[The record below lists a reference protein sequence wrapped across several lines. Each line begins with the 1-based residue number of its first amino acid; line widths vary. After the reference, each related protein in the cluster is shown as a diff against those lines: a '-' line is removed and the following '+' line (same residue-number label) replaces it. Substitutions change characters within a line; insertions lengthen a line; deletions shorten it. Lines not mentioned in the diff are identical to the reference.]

1 MFSNSLGQLA
11 VLASLMHDGSD
22 LPLIVS
28 LEIHAGEQQQ
38 AIMVEIMMETWRG
51 LLLRSPSEH
60 GGDMPTP
67 DSLKRKI
74 LVKVKHGPT
83 PKEDNSKLSIRKIK
97 SSSSGASPS
106 DSDELADDRL
116 AGPQKKEKKSKVI
129 EKLGALGIYTSS
141 YSFKGLAK
149 PEATVPNHVFSL
161 SEKKLMEVHESAGP
175 TLFSHNRNFL
185 MRAFPSGT
193 RISSSNLDPSIYW
206 RKGVQMVAL
215 NWQKWDAGMM
225 MNDGMFAGTQGWV
238 LKPQG
243 YRGDGQWKKA
253 IGKES
258 QAEAISHK
266 TLDLSIELY
275 AAQDLP
281 LPLELSKPDHFHPY
295 VKCEL
300 HVEQPEERSGAPIEK
315 GGKSKGGQ
323 HKRKSKS
330 GRGVGPSFGRE
341 KIEFLKIRQVVDTLS
356 FLRLVVRLRFI
367 LGLLLVAMDSFVEIQ
382 DEAESPRN

>member
-1 MFSNSLGQLA
+1 MRLEVAATCALM
-11 VLASLMHDGSD
+11 ASLMSNGSD

-38 AIMVEIMMETWRG
+38 AIMVEIMTETWRG
-51 LLLRSPSEH
+51 LLLHSQNEH
-60 GGDMPTP
+60 GDVPTL
-67 DSLKRKI
+67 DSLRRKI

-83 PKEDNSKLSIRKIK
+83 RKEDKDKLSIQKTK
-97 SSSSGASPS
+97 SSTYASPS
-106 DSDELADDRL
+106 NSDESADNRSIET
-116 AGPQKKEKKSKVI
+116 GKKEKKSKVI
-129 EKLGALGIYTSS
+129 EKLGSLGIYTSS

-149 PEATVPNHVFSL
+149 PEATYPNHVFSL
-161 SEKKLMEVHESAGP
+161 SEKKLMEVHQSAGP

-193 RISSSNLDPSIYW
+193 RISSSNLDPSVYW

-225 MNDGMFAGTQGWV
+225 MNEGMFAGTQGWI
-238 LKPQG
+238 LKPPG
-243 YRGDGQWKKA
+243 YRGDGRPKEA

-258 QAEAISHK
+258 QADAISHK
-266 TLDLSIELY
+266 TLDLTVELY

-281 LPLELSKPDHFHPY
+281 LPLELSKPDHFRPY

-315 GGKSKGGQ
+315 SGKSKGGQ
-323 HKRKSKS
+323 YKRKSKTA
-330 GRGVGPSFGRE
+330 RGVEPSFGRE
-341 KIEFLKIRQVVDTLS
+341 RFEFLKIGQVVEALS
-356 FLRLVVRLRFI
+356 FLRLVAVSL
-367 LGLLLVAMDSFVEIQ
+367 AS
-382 DEAESPRN
+382 

>member
-1 MFSNSLGQLA
+1 MY
-11 VLASLMHDGSD
+11 DGSD

-38 AIMVEIMMETWRG
+38 AIMVEIMTETWRG

-60 GGDMPTP
+60 SGDLPTP
-67 DSLKRKI
+67 DSLRRKI

-83 PKEDNSKLSIRKIK
+83 PKEDSNMLSIRKTK
-97 SSSSGASPS
+97 SNASGVSPS
-106 DSDELADDRL
+106 DSDDSADNRL
-116 AGPQKKEKKSKVI
+116 AAPQKREKKSKVI
-129 EKLGALGIYTSS
+129 EQLGALGVYTSS

-149 PEATVPNHVFSL
+149 PEATIPHHVFSL
-161 SEKKLMEVHESAGP
+161 SEKKLMEVHQSSGP

-243 YRGDGQWKKA
+243 YRGDDRRLKA
-253 IGKES
+253 IGEES
-258 QAEAISHK
+258 QAEAVSHK
-266 TLDLSIELY
+266 TLNLSVELY

-281 LPLELSKPDHFHPY
+281 LPLELSKPDHFRPY

-315 GGKSKGGQ
+315 GGKSKSGQ
-323 HKRKSKS
+323 HKRKSKA
-330 GRGVGPSFGRE
+330 GRGVEPSFGRE
-341 KIEFLKIRQVVDTLS
+341 KIEFLKIGQVVDSLS
-356 FLRLVVRLRFI
+356 FIRLVASFYFI
-367 LGLLLVAMDSFVEIQ
+367 SAWC
-382 DEAESPRN
+382 